1 MMVLWSRGQQK
12 VVQISFV
19 LISKILSLGELR
31 RIRYGNQTFIEVLY
45 SSVKKLLSHVRSTLK
60 WRLMD
65 RKPLERWVHQDGRVV
80 LLGDACHPML
90 VRLLK

>member
-1 MMVLWSRGQQK
+1 MVLWSRGQQK

>member
-1 MMVLWSRGQQK
+1 MVLWSRGRQK